1 MLLTILANN
10 VMLKPRGG
18 GGMGPRKERR
28 SFQRN
33 QPTFVSVKQN
43 DDDEVMKILERFARE
58 KLSN

>member
-18 GGMGPRKERR
+18 GGIPVKRRR
-28 SFQRN
+28 SYQKN

>member
-1 MLLTILANN
+1 MNLDMFGG
-10 VMLKPRGG
+10 VVPPPPRTGG
-18 GGMGPRKERR
+18 GGIPVKRRR
-28 SFQRN
+28 SYQKN